1 MTKSEILTPIEV
13 PMLLI
18 GFKRLDFL
26 KARIDEISRTTVS
39 TLFLSL
45 DGGHGLSAEE
55 IDNFIQWT
63 KSKLKRLDKLII
75 DQKTENLGLVSH
87 LTSAIS
93 NVLSQYSHVII
104 VEDDIE
110 ISNKF
115 YESIINGLNLQ
126 ILKNITGIVGG
137 FSVLNLPPN
146 KIINNQWR
154 ESNYIAIWGW
164 GCSSDVWKN
173 YKVKL
178 DTDLIDKELSKSHTW
193 SKLSNFQKQVWSGR
207 FKKIAEN
214 PSKTWDIQLQYL
226 SFVNEFNNFY
236 PVSTL
241 VRNVGYSDSRSTN
254 TKNKRPLWMSKNP
267 PDSMVLNSNFV
278 KNFVKVIVNILD
290 SNLLFGDTKL
300 INYWKH
306 RLKLRLIIRH

>member
-241 VRNVGYSDSRSTN
+241 VRNVGFSDLRSTN
-254 TKNKRPLWMSKNP
+254 TKNKKPLWMSKNP
-267 PDSMVLNSNFV
+267 PNSKVLNSNFV
-278 KNFVKVIVNILD
+278 KNFVKIIVNILD
-290 SNLLFGDTKL
+290 SNLVFGDTKL

-306 RLKLRLIIRH
+306 RLKLRLTIRH

>member
-55 IDNFIQWT
+55 IDKFIQWA

-154 ESNYIAIWGW
+154 ESKYIAIWGW

-178 DTDLIDKELSKSHTW
+178 EADLINKELSNSHTW
-193 SKLSNFQKQVWSGR
+193 SRLSNFQKQVWLGR

-306 RLKLRLIIRH
+306 RLKLRLTIRH

>member
-26 KARIDEISRTTVS
+26 KARIDEISRTTIS

-63 KSKLKRLDKLII
+63 KSKLNRLDKLII

-87 LTSAIS
+87 VTSAIS
-93 NVLSQYSHVII
+93 NVLSQYSHVVI

-126 ILKNITGIVGG
+126 ILNNITGIVGG

-178 DTDLIDKELSKSHTW
+178 EADLINKELSNSHTW
-193 SKLSNFQKQVWSGR
+193 SKLSNFQKQVWLGR

-267 PDSMVLNSNFV
+267 PDSKVLNSNFV
-278 KNFVKVIVNILD
+278 KNFVKVIVDILD
-290 SNLLFGDTKL
+290 SNLVFGDTKL

-306 RLKLRLIIRH
+306 RLKLRLTIRH

>member
-1 MTKSEILTPIEV
+1 MTKSEILTPIKV

-55 IDNFIQWT
+55 IDNFIQWA

-87 LTSAIS
+87 VTSAIS
-93 NVLSQYSHVII
+93 NVLSQYSHVVI

-110 ISNKF
+110 LSNKF
-115 YESIINGLNLQ
+115 YESIINGFNLQ
-126 ILKNITGIVGG
+126 ILKNTTGIVGG

-154 ESNYIAIWGW
+154 ESNYISIWGW
-164 GCSSDVWKN
+164 GCSSNVWKN

-178 DTDLIDKELSKSHTW
+178 ETDLINKELSNSHTW
-193 SKLSNFQKQVWSGR
+193 SRLSNFQKQVWLGR

-267 PDSMVLNSNFV
+267 PDSKVLNSNFV

-306 RLKLRLIIRH
+306 RLKLRLTIRH

>member
-26 KARIDEISRTTVS
+26 KARIDEISRTTIS

-63 KSKLKRLDKLII
+63 KSKLNRLDKLII

-87 LTSAIS
+87 VTSAIS
-93 NVLSQYSHVII
+93 NVLSQYSHVVI

-126 ILKNITGIVGG
+126 ILNNITGIVGG

-154 ESNYIAIWGW
+154 KSNYIAAWGW

-178 DTDLIDKELSKSHTW
+178 DTDLINKELSNSHAW
-193 SKLSNFQKQVWSGR
+193 SKLSNFQKQVWLGR

-241 VRNVGYSDSRSTN
+241 VRNVGFSDLRSTN
-254 TKNKRPLWMSKNP
+254 TKNKKPLWMSKNP
-267 PDSMVLNSNFV
+267 PNSKELNSNFV
-278 KNFVKVIVNILD
+278 KNFVKVIVDILD
-290 SNLLFGDTKL
+290 SNLVFGDTKL

-306 RLKLRLIIRH
+306 RLKLRLTIRH

>member
-1 MTKSEILTPIEV
+1 MIKSKILTPIEV

-45 DGGHGLSAEE
+45 DGGHGLSKEE
-55 IDNFIQWT
+55 IDNFLQWV

-93 NVLSQYSHVII
+93 NVLSQYSYVVI

-110 ISNKF
+110 LSNKF
-115 YESIINGLNLQ
+115 YESIIEGFNLQ
-126 ILKNITGIVGG
+126 ILKNTSGIVGG

-146 KIINNQWR
+146 KIVNNKWR
-154 ESNYIAIWGW
+154 ESSYIAIWGW
-164 GCSSDVWKN
+164 GCSSEVWKN

-178 DTDLIDKELSKSHTW
+178 ETNSINKELSNSHTW
-193 SKLSNFQKQVWSGR
+193 SKLSNFQKQVWLGR
-207 FKKIAEN
+207 FRKIAEN

-226 SFVNEFNNFY
+226 SFINDFNNFY

-254 TKNKRPLWMSKNP
+254 TKNKRPLWMSKKP
-267 PDSMVLNSNFV
+267 PDSKVLNSNFV

-300 INYWKH
+300 IYYWKH
-306 RLKLRLIIRH
+306 RFKLRLTIRH

>member
-1 MTKSEILTPIEV
+1 MTKSEVLTPIEV

-26 KARIDEISRTTVS
+26 KARIDEISRTTVRI
-39 TLFLSL
+39 LFLSL

-55 IDNFIQWT
+55 IDNFIQWA

-75 DQKTENLGLVSH
+75 DQKTENLGLVNH

-93 NVLSQYSHVII
+93 NVLSQYSHVVI

-110 ISNKF
+110 LSNKF
-115 YESIINGLNLQ
+115 YESIISGLNLQ
-126 ILKNITGIVGG
+126 NLKNTTGIVGG
-137 FSVLNLPPN
+137 FSVLNLPAN

-173 YKVKL
+173 YKVKIE
-178 DTDLIDKELSKSHTW
+178 TDLINKELSNSHTW
-193 SKLSNFQKQVWSGR
+193 NKLSNFQKQVWLGR

-226 SFVNEFNNFY
+226 SFVNEFNNLY

-241 VRNVGYSDSRSTN
+241 VRNVGFSDSRSTN
-254 TKNKRPLWMSKNP
+254 TKNKKPLWMSKNP
-267 PDSMVLNSNFV
+267 PDSKVLNSNFA
-278 KNFVKVIVNILD
+278 KNFVKVIVDILD
-290 SNLLFGDTKL
+290 SNLVFGDTKL

-306 RLKLRLIIRH
+306 RLKLRLTIRH

>member
-1 MTKSEILTPIEV
+1 MIKSKILTPIEV

-45 DGGHGLSAEE
+45 DGGHGLSKEE
-55 IDNFIQWT
+55 IDNFLQWV

-93 NVLSQYSHVII
+93 NVLSQYSYVVI

-110 ISNKF
+110 LSNKF
-115 YESIINGLNLQ
+115 YESIIEGFNLQ
-126 ILKNITGIVGG
+126 ILKNTSGIVGG

-146 KIINNQWR
+146 KIVNNKWR
-154 ESNYIAIWGW
+154 ESSYIAIWGW

-178 DTDLIDKELSKSHTW
+178 ETNLINKELSNSHTW
-193 SKLSNFQKQVWSGR
+193 SKLSNFQKQVWLGR
-207 FKKIAEN
+207 FRKIAEN

-226 SFVNEFNNFY
+226 SFINDFNNFY

-254 TKNKRPLWMSKNP
+254 TKNKRPLWMSKKP
-267 PDSMVLNSNFV
+267 PDSKVLNSNFV

-300 INYWKH
+300 IYYWKH
-306 RLKLRLIIRH
+306 RFKLRLTIRH

>member
-1 MTKSEILTPIEV
+1 MEISEILTPIKV

-39 TLFLSL
+39 TLFLSI

-55 IDNFIQWT
+55 IDDFIRWA
-63 KSKLKRLDKLII
+63 KSKLVRLDKFII
-75 DQKTENLGLVSH
+75 DLKTENLGLVSH
-87 LTSAIS
+87 VTSAIT
-93 NVLSQYSHVII
+93 NVLSQYSHVVI

-110 ISNKF
+110 LSNKF
-115 YESIINGLNLQ
+115 YESIIKGFNLQ
-126 ILKNITGIVGG
+126 ILKNTTGIVGG
-137 FSVLNLPPN
+137 FSVLHFPPN

-178 DTDLIDKELSKSHTW
+178 ETELINKELSGSHTW
-193 SKLSNFQKQVWSGR
+193 CSLSNFQKQVWLGR

-236 PVSTL
+236 PLSTL

-254 TKNKRPLWMSKNP
+254 TKNKRPVWMSKNL
-267 PDSMVLNSNFV
+267 PDSQVLNSNFV
-278 KNFVKVIVNILD
+278 KNFVKVAVNILD
-290 SNLLFGDTKL
+290 SNILFGDTKL
-300 INYWKH
+300 INYWQH
-306 RLKLRLIIRH
+306 RLRPRLTIRH

>member
-26 KARIDEISRTTVS
+26 KARIDEISRTTIS

-63 KSKLKRLDKLII
+63 KSKLNRLDKLII

-87 LTSAIS
+87 VTSAIS
-93 NVLSQYSHVII
+93 NVLSQYSHVVI

-126 ILKNITGIVGG
+126 ILNNVTGIVGG

-178 DTDLIDKELSKSHTW
+178 DTDLINKELSNSHAW
-193 SKLSNFQKQVWSGR
+193 SKLSNFQKQVWLGR

-241 VRNVGYSDSRSTN
+241 VRNVGFSDLRSTN
-254 TKNKRPLWMSKNP
+254 TKNKKPLWMSKNP
-267 PDSMVLNSNFV
+267 PNSKELNSNFV
-278 KNFVKVIVNILD
+278 KNFVKVIVDILD
-290 SNLLFGDTKL
+290 SNLVFGDTKL

-306 RLKLRLIIRH
+306 RLKLRLTIRH

>member
-1 MTKSEILTPIEV
+1 MIKSKILTPIEV
-13 PMLLI
+13 PILLI

-45 DGGHGLSAEE
+45 DGGHGLSKEE
-55 IDNFIQWT
+55 IDNFLQWV

-93 NVLSQYSHVII
+93 NVLSQYSYVVII
-104 VEDDIE
+104 EDDIE
-110 ISNKF
+110 LSNQF
-115 YESIINGLNLQ
+115 YESIINGFNMQ
-126 ILKNITGIVGG
+126 ISKNTFGIVGG

-146 KIINNQWR
+146 KIVKNKWR
-154 ESNYIAIWGW
+154 ESSYIAIWGW

-178 DTDLIDKELSKSHTW
+178 ETDLINKELGNSRAW
-193 SKLSNFQKQVWSGR
+193 SKLSNFQKQVWLGR
-207 FKKIAEN
+207 FRKIAEN

-226 SFVNEFNNFY
+226 SFVNDFNNFY
-236 PVSTL
+236 PLSTL
-241 VRNVGYSDSRSTN
+241 VRNVGYSDLRSTN

-267 PDSMVLNSNFV
+267 PDSKVLNSNFV
-278 KNFVKVIVNILD
+278 KNLVKVIINILD
-290 SNLLFGDTKL
+290 CNLLFGDTKL
-300 INYWKH
+300 IYYWKH
-306 RLKLRLIIRH
+306 RFKLRLTIRH

>member
-87 LTSAIS
+87 VTSAIS
-93 NVLSQYSHVII
+93 NVLSQYSHVVI

-126 ILKNITGIVGG
+126 ILNNITGIVGG

-146 KIINNQWR
+146 KIINNEWR

-178 DTDLIDKELSKSHTW
+178 DTDLIDKELSNSHTW
-193 SKLSNFQKQVWSGR
+193 SKLSNFQKQVWLGR

-241 VRNVGYSDSRSTN
+241 VRNVGFSDLRSTN
-254 TKNKRPLWMSKNP
+254 TKNKKPLWMSKNP
-267 PDSMVLNSNFV
+267 PNSKELNSNFV
-278 KNFVKVIVNILD
+278 KNFVKVIVDILD
-290 SNLLFGDTKL
+290 SNLVFGDTKL

-306 RLKLRLIIRH
+306 RLKLRLTIRH